1 MKTGHGVTGS
11 PRERIAM
18 TATTNPN
25 APTADATALADDDP
39 RRLFAIA
46 TAATRGLVEQ
56 VRPDQ
61 LEASTPCTDFDVR
74 ELLGHLLFVFDR
86 VDVMGQGRDPM
97 TTPEITPPADDA
109 WVPAFAEAAHRVQ
122 ATWSRPGVLDI
133 PVALPWAQG
142 TAGEMLLGYL
152 NELTVHTWDLATAIG
167 VPVAWDDDVV
177 AAAQGAIASMLPP
190 EGRLAMF
197 EAMQAGAP
205 PEARFSPP
213 FAERVEVPADAGP
226 IDRLVAYNG
235 RRP

>member
-1 MKTGHGVTGS
+1 
-11 PRERIAM
+11 M
-18 TATTNPN
+18 TTHTTTES
-25 APTADATALADDDP
+25 AATAATIELAPDDP
-39 RRLFAIA
+39 RRLFGIAAA
-46 TAATRGLVEQ
+46 TARDVVAQ

-61 LEASTPCTDFDVR
+61 LEAATPCTEFDVR

-97 TTPEITPPADDA
+97 TTPEADKPTDDD
-109 WVPAFAEAAHRVQ
+109 WDEAFAEAAHRVQ

-142 TAGEMLLGYL
+142 SAGEMLLGYL

-167 VPVAWDDDVV
+167 ATPTWDDDVV

-197 EAMQAGAP
+197 DAMQADVP
-205 PEARFSPP
+205 PEARFTPP
-213 FAERVEVPADAGP
+213 FAERVEVAGDAPA
-226 IDRLVAYNG
+226 IERLVAYNG

>member
-1 MKTGHGVTGS
+1 
-11 PRERIAM
+11 M
-18 TATTNPN
+18 TTTNTTE
-25 APTADATALADDDP
+25 PTTDATLADDDP

-46 TAATRGLVEQ
+46 TAATRGVVEQ

-61 LEASTPCTDFDVR
+61 LEAPTPCTDFDVR
-74 ELLGHLLFVFDR
+74 ELLGHLLFVLDR

-122 ATWSRPGVLDI
+122 DTWSRPGVLEI

-152 NELTVHTWDLATAIG
+152 NELTVHTWDLAAATG
-167 VPVAWDDDVV
+167 VPVDWDDDVI
-177 AAAQGAIASMLPP
+177 AAAQGAISSMLPP

-197 EAMQAGAP
+197 EAMQADAP

-213 FAERVEVPADAGP
+213 FAERVEVDADAAP
-226 IDRLVAYNG
+226 IERLVAYNG